1 MQSSI
6 PYYATPLILYHKTI
20 YLSTE
25 RCTGIY
31 GNNSGTIIGREV
43 RIFSKLGPLVFV
55 FAMAIRSMPVSANNG
70 LILICG
76 LCCIHAIEPSCL
88 IPLLT
93 VCFSPRR
100 NIAVAFIP
108 VRNAWY
114 PAMRENIVF
123 RLKVIKHRWDNLFV
137 KRCVFR
143 CIGKIIMAYRCHHWI
158 KARQLECSIIS
169 LSLLRFMAVSVA
181 VGYF

>member
-93 VCFSPRR
+93 ACFPLRR
-100 NIAVAFIP
+100 NIAVAFIS
-108 VRNAWY
+108 VWNTRN
-114 PAMRENIVF
+114 PAVRENIVF
-123 RLKVIKHRWDNLFV
+123 RLEVINHCRNDVFI
-137 KRCVFR
+137 KRRV
-143 CIGKIIMAYRCHHWI
+143 
-158 KARQLECSIIS
+158 LCSIS
-169 LSLLRFMAVSVA
+169 KVV
-181 VGYF
+181 VP

>member
-55 FAMAIRSMPVSANNG
+55 FAMAIRSMPMSANNG

-76 LCCIHAIEPSCL
+76 LCCIHAIEPSCS

-114 PAMRENIVF
+114 
-123 RLKVIKHRWDNLFV
+123 
-137 KRCVFR
+137 
-143 CIGKIIMAYRCHHWI
+143 
-158 KARQLECSIIS
+158 SICC
-169 LSLLRFMAVSVA
+169 LPMQ
-181 VGYF
+181 

>member
-55 FAMAIRSMPVSANNG
+55 FAMAIRSMPMSANNG

-76 LCCIHAIEPSCL
+76 LCCIHAIEPSCS

-114 PAMRENIVF
+114 PAMRENITSQKGCSQKCVLPCD
-123 RLKVIKHRWDNLFV
+123 LKRKSTACTVPFQDTE
-137 KRCVFR
+137 
-143 CIGKIIMAYRCHHWI
+143 GKAPVTLH
-158 KARQLECSIIS
+158 
-169 LSLLRFMAVSVA
+169 LSV
-181 VGYF
+181 

>member
-76 LCCIHAIEPSCL
+76 LCYIHAIEPSCL

-114 PAMRENIVF
+114 SAMRENIVF
-123 RLKVIKHRWDNLFV
+123 RLKVIKHRLDNLFV

-158 KARQLECSIIS
+158 KASQLECSIIS
-169 LSLLRFMAVSVA
+169 SV
-181 VGYF
+181 